1 MSFPKRLKPEIIC
14 LFLKKKTHS
23 PIMFKKLIAFI
34 LISLAVY
41 WSFDA
46 LLPNT
51 ISDIDAKETS
61 FSTQRALVHLKEI
74 SKKEHYLG
82 NDAHSDVRAYI
93 VNELK
98 KLGLETQIQEGYS
111 MSHWGNLSK
120 PKNILAKIKGTD
132 NSKALLL
139 LTHYDSNPHSSFG
152 ASDAGSGVVT
162 ILEGIRAFLSEN
174 KTHNNDIIILI
185 SDSEELGLNGADI
198 FVNQH
203 PWAKDVGL
211 VLNFEARGSGGPSY
225 MLIETNQGNA
235 NLMKEFVKANPQFP
249 VANSLAYSIYKML
262 PNDTDLTRFRSD
274 ADIDGFNFAFID
286 DHYDYHT
293 ALDTYQR
300 LDRNS
305 LEHQGSY
312 LMPLLHHFSHA
323 NLNKIKS
330 NEDYIYFNI
339 PVFKTIIY
347 PFSWI
352 IPMLIF
358 AMLGF
363 LGLLAFGFKN
373 ESLNAKD
380 ILKGSLPFLFS
391 IIISALISYF
401 GWEVLKSIYP
411 QYNEILHGFTY
422 NGHSYISAFACL
434 TLAICFYSYHKFTT
448 PENLANLL
456 VAPLFFWILICALVA
471 VELKG
476 ASFFIIPVFF
486 GLLSFLLL
494 IKQKAPNIILMAL
507 LGFPVLFIMTP
518 LVKMFPV
525 GLGLKILFVSAI
537 LIVLIF
543 GLLIS
548 VFGFIKRKKRWS
560 FAFLCFGIVFLITAH
575 FNSKFTKETPK
586 PNSLL
591 YVLDANED
599 EAVWAT
605 YDDILDPW
613 TEHFLTDNPD
623 VANTLRE
630 NTIGSKYKSGFSYTK
645 KAGLKNISK
654 PKIEITHDTILNG
667 QRQIAICLTSQRQA
681 ERFEVFSDT
690 TNIFKSFTINGVE
703 AHLDDSTGNA
713 FQYRFNNRMFTYYVT
728 NNEPL
733 DMVFKV
739 PLDQETNIQ
748 IYEASYDLLRNDKF
762 KVPQRDKNMIPKPFV
777 LNDAIVIITNL
788 SIK

>member
-1 MSFPKRLKPEIIC
+1 
-14 LFLKKKTHS
+14 
-23 PIMFKKLIAFI
+23 MFKKLIALI
-34 LISLAVY
+34 LLSLAVY

-61 FSTQRALVHLKEI
+61 FSTQRALIHLKEI

-82 NDAHSDVRAYI
+82 NDAHHDVRAYI

-111 MSHWGNLSK
+111 MSQWGNLSK
-120 PKNILAKIKGTD
+120 PKNILTKIKGTD

-139 LTHYDSNPHSSFG
+139 LTHYDSHPYSSFG

-174 KTHNNDIIILI
+174 KTPKNDIIILI
-185 SDSEELGLNGADI
+185 SDGEELGLNGADI

-262 PNDTDLTRFRSD
+262 PNDTDLTRFRAD

-286 DHYDYHT
+286 DHFDYHT
-293 ALDTYQR
+293 ALDTYNR

-312 LMPLLHHFSHA
+312 VMPLLHHFSNA
-323 NLNKIKS
+323 NLNNIKS
-330 NEDYIYFNI
+330 TEDYIYFNI
-339 PVFKTIIY
+339 PAFKTIIY

-352 IPMLIF
+352 IPMLIL

-373 ESLNAKD
+373 ESLNAND
-380 ILKGSLPFLFS
+380 ILKGSLAFFVS
-391 IIISALISYF
+391 ILISALISYF
-401 GWEVLKSIYP
+401 GWETLKSIYP

-422 NGHSYISAFACL
+422 NGHSYISAFTCL
-434 TLAICFYSYHKFTT
+434 TLAICFYSYHKIVT
-448 PENLANLL
+448 PKNPANLL
-456 VAPLFFWILICALVA
+456 VAPLFIWILICALVA

-494 IKQKAPNIILMAL
+494 IKQKTPNIILLAL
-507 LGFPVLFIMTP
+507 LGFPVVLIMSP
-518 LVKMFPV
+518 LVKMFPI
-525 GLGLKILFVSAI
+525 GLGLKILFVSAV

-543 GLLIS
+543 GFLIT
-548 VFGFIKRKKRWS
+548 VFGFLKHKNRWS
-560 FAFLCFGIVFLITAH
+560 LLFLGFGFVFLTTAH

-599 EAVWAT
+599 TAVWAT

-613 TEHFLTDNPD
+613 TKHVLTDNPD
-623 VANTLRE
+623 VANTFKQ
-630 NTIGSKYKSGFSYTK
+630 NTIGSKYKSSFTYTK

-654 PKIEITHDTILNG
+654 PKIEITHDTIING
-667 QRQIAICLTSQRQA
+667 QRQIAICVTSQRQA
-681 ERFEVFSDT
+681 ERFEVFSDSS
-690 TNIFKSFTINGVE
+690 NIFKSFTINGIE
-703 AHLDDSTGNA
+703 AHLDDSTGNT
-713 FQYRFNNRMFTYYVT
+713 FQDRFNNRMFSYYVSD
-728 NNEPL
+728 NEPL
-733 DMVFKV
+733 DMIFKV
-739 PLDQETNIQ
+739 PLNQETNLQ
-748 IYEASYDLLRNDKF
+748 IYEATYDLLRNDKF
-762 KVPQRDKNMIPKPFV
+762 TVPQRDENMIPKPFV
-777 LNDAIVIITNL
+777 LNDAIVIKTSL